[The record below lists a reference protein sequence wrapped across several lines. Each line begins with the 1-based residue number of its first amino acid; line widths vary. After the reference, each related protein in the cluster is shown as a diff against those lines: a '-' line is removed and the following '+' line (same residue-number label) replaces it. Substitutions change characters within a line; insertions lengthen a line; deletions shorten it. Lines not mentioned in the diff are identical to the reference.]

1 MKLRSLLVTLAA
13 LCVGTAAHADE
24 GMWLY
29 SAPPRAQI
37 KAKYGFDLTDAWLDH
52 VRLSS
57 VRFNSG
63 GSASFVSGEGLVI
76 TNHHVAADSL
86 QKMGSQKNNYLRDGF
101 YAKTAAEEIKCNDL
115 EVNVLQ
121 SIEDVTSPPALLPSS
136 PSFEAYGRLFRDNP
150 MLSYLLNST
159 IVSGLAVIANLVF
172 CSLAAY
178 PLARMRFAGRGLVL
192 ALVVA
197 TILIPFQVVMIPLYL
212 LMVQV
217 GLRNTLWALII
228 PQAATAFGI
237 FLLRQSFLGVPVELE
252 EAARSDGCTSIG
264 EWWNVMLPAARADLI
279 TLAMFVFIGTWS
291 DFLWPLVILD
301 DPKLYTLP
309 LGLQQLASSFSLDW
323 RLVAAG
329 SVVSILPVLVI
340 FIGLQRYILPSASGD
355 AVKG

>member
-1 MKLRSLLVTLAA
+1 MKNRSRALGTNALQLGLLLLLALA
-13 LCVGTAAHADE
+13 MLVPLL
-24 GMWLY
+24 WL
-29 SAPPRAQI
+29 
-37 KAKYGFDLTDAWLDH
+37 
-52 VRLSS
+52 
-57 VRFNSG
+57 
-63 GSASFVSGEGLVI
+63 VS
-76 TNHHVAADSL
+76 TSL
-86 QKMGSQKNNYLRDGF
+86 KGP
-101 YAKTAAEEIKCNDL
+101 AENIF
-115 EVNVLQ
+115 
-121 SIEDVTSPPALLPSS
+121 TSPPALLPSQ
-136 PSFEAYGRLFRDNP
+136 PSFDAYGRLFRDNP
-150 MLSYLLNST
+150 MLTYLLNST

-252 EAARSDGCTSIG
+252 EAARSDGCSPIG

>member
-1 MKLRSLLVTLAA
+1 MKNRSRA
-13 LCVGTAAHADE
+13 LGT
-24 GMWLY
+24 
-29 SAPPRAQI
+29 
-37 KAKYGFDLTDAWLDH
+37 
-52 VRLSS
+52 
-57 VRFNSG
+57 
-63 GSASFVSGEGLVI
+63 
-76 TNHHVAADSL
+76 
-86 QKMGSQKNNYLRDGF
+86 
-101 YAKTAAEEIKCNDL
+101 
-115 EVNVLQ
+115 NVLQ
-121 SIEDVTSPPALLPSS
+121 LGLLLLLALAMLVPLLWLVSTSLKGPAENIFTSPPALLPSQ

-150 MLSYLLNST
+150 MLTYLLNST

-252 EAARSDGCTSIG
+252 EAARSDGCSPIG

-329 SVVSILPVLVI
+329 SVVSILPVLAI

>member
-1 MKLRSLLVTLAA
+1 VRRKTLTQAGRTPLWASGLQLAA
-13 LCVGTAAHADE
+13 LLLIALAMLVPLL
-24 GMWLY
+24 WL
-29 SAPPRAQI
+29 
-37 KAKYGFDLTDAWLDH
+37 
-52 VRLSS
+52 
-57 VRFNSG
+57 
-63 GSASFVSGEGLVI
+63 VS
-76 TNHHVAADSL
+76 TSL
-86 QKMGSQKNNYLRDGF
+86 KGP
-101 YAKTAAEEIKCNDL
+101 AEDIFA
-115 EVNVLQ
+115 
-121 SIEDVTSPPALLPSS
+121 SPPALLPSQ
-136 PSFEAYGRLFRDNP
+136 PSLEAYVRLFADHP
-150 MLSYLLNST
+150 LGLYLLNST
-159 IVSGLAVIANLVF
+159 VVSLLAVLGNLLF

-212 LMVQV
+212 LMVQL
-217 GLRNTLWALII
+217 GLRNSLWALIV

-252 EAARSDGCTSIG
+252 EAARIDGCTPVG
-264 EWWNVMLPAARADLI
+264 EWWNVMVPAARSDLI

-301 DPKLYTLP
+301 DPSLYTLP

-329 SVVSILPVLVI
+329 SVVSILPVLVL
-340 FIGLQRYILPSASGD
+340 FVLLQRYILPSASGD

>member
-1 MKLRSLLVTLAA
+1 MAQPASGRPRTLLASGLQLALLLLIALAMLVPLFWLVSTSLK
-13 LCVGTAAHADE
+13 G
-24 GMWLY
+24 
-29 SAPPRAQI
+29 P
-37 KAKYGFDLTDAWLDH
+37 
-52 VRLSS
+52 
-57 VRFNSG
+57 
-63 GSASFVSGEGLVI
+63 
-76 TNHHVAADSL
+76 
-86 QKMGSQKNNYLRDGF
+86 
-101 YAKTAAEEIKCNDL
+101 AENIF
-115 EVNVLQ
+115 
-121 SIEDVTSPPALLPSS
+121 TTPPALLPSQ
-136 PSFEAYGRLFRDNP
+136 PSLEAYQRLFNDNP
-150 MLSYLLNST
+150 MLSYIRNSA
-159 IVSGLAVIANLVF
+159 IVSGLAVLANLLF

-212 LMVQV
+212 LMVQL

-237 FLLRQSFLGVPVELE
+237 FLLRQSFAGVPVELE
-252 EAARSDGCTSIG
+252 EAARIDGCTPLG
-264 EWWNVMLPAARADLI
+264 EWWNVMIPAARADLI

-301 DPKLYTLP
+301 DPNLYTLP

-329 SVVSILPVLVI
+329 AVVSILPVLAL

>member
-1 MKLRSLLVTLAA
+1 MSELTSGRSRSLAASALQLVLLLLVALAM
-13 LCVGTAAHADE
+13 LVPLF
-24 GMWLY
+24 WL
-29 SAPPRAQI
+29 
-37 KAKYGFDLTDAWLDH
+37 
-52 VRLSS
+52 
-57 VRFNSG
+57 
-63 GSASFVSGEGLVI
+63 VS
-76 TNHHVAADSL
+76 TSL
-86 QKMGSQKNNYLRDGF
+86 KGP
-101 YAKTAAEEIKCNDL
+101 AEDIF
-115 EVNVLQ
+115 
-121 SIEDVTSPPALLPSS
+121 TTPPALLPSQ
-136 PSFEAYGRLFRDNP
+136 PSLEAYGRLFRDNP
-150 MLSYLLNST
+150 MLGYIVNST
-159 IVSGLAVIANLVF
+159 IVSGLAVLANLLF

-212 LMVQV
+212 LMVQL
-217 GLRNTLWALII
+217 GLRNTLWALIL

-237 FLLRQSFLGVPVELE
+237 FLLRQSFAGVPVELE
-252 EAARSDGCTSIG
+252 EAARIDGCTPVG
-264 EWWNVMLPAARADLI
+264 EWWNVMIPAARADLI

-329 SVVSILPVLVI
+329 SVVSILPVLVL

>member
-1 MKLRSLLVTLAA
+1 VKDQRPLWVSALQLAA
-13 LCVGTAAHADE
+13 L
-24 GMWLY
+24 L
-29 SAPPRAQI
+29 
-37 KAKYGFDLTDAWLDH
+37 LL
-52 VRLSS
+52 
-57 VRFNSG
+57 
-63 GSASFVSGEGLVI
+63 
-76 TNHHVAADSL
+76 
-86 QKMGSQKNNYLRDGF
+86 
-101 YAKTAAEEIKCNDL
+101 
-115 EVNVLQ
+115 
-121 SIEDVTSPPALLPSS
+121 ALLMLVPLLWLVSTSLKSPAENIFSTPPSLIPAQ
-136 PSFEAYGRLFRDNP
+136 PSLEAYGRLFADHP
-150 MLSYLLNST
+150 LGLYLFNST
-159 IVSGLAVIANLVF
+159 VVSLLAVLGNLLF

-212 LMVQV
+212 MMVQL
-217 GLRNTLWALII
+217 GLRNTLWALIV

-252 EAARSDGCTSIG
+252 EAARIDGCTPVG
-264 EWWNVMLPAARADLI
+264 EWWNVMIPAARADLI

-301 DPKLYTLP
+301 DPRLYTLP

-329 SVVSILPVLVI
+329 SVVSILPVLVL
-340 FIGLQRYILPSASGD
+340 FVLLQRYILPSASGD

>member
-1 MKLRSLLVTLAA
+1 MAQPTSGQRRSPLAAALQLGLLLLAA
-13 LCVGTAAHADE
+13 LA
-24 GMWLY
+24 MLLPLLWL
-29 SAPPRAQI
+29 
-37 KAKYGFDLTDAWLDH
+37 
-52 VRLSS
+52 
-57 VRFNSG
+57 
-63 GSASFVSGEGLVI
+63 VS
-76 TNHHVAADSL
+76 TSL
-86 QKMGSQKNNYLRDGF
+86 KGP
-101 YAKTAAEEIKCNDL
+101 AEDIF
-115 EVNVLQ
+115 
-121 SIEDVTSPPALLPSS
+121 TSPPALLPAQ
-136 PSFEAYGRLFRDNP
+136 PSLEAYGRLFAEQP
-150 MLSYLLNST
+150 MGRYLLNST
-159 IVSGLAVIANLVF
+159 IVSGLAVLANLLF

-212 LMVQV
+212 LMVQI
-217 GLRNTLWALII
+217 GLRNSLWALII

-252 EAARSDGCTSIG
+252 EAARSDGCSPLG
-264 EWWNVMLPAARADLI
+264 EWWNVMIPAARADLI

-301 DPKLYTLP
+301 EPQLYTLP

-329 SVVSILPVLVI
+329 SVISILPVLAL
-340 FIGLQRYILPSASGD
+340 FIGLQRYILPSAAGD

>member
-1 MKLRSLLVTLAA
+1 MSKAAASPPPIATLAKALQLALLLVLALA
-13 LCVGTAAHADE
+13 MLLPLI
-24 GMWLY
+24 WL
-29 SAPPRAQI
+29 
-37 KAKYGFDLTDAWLDH
+37 
-52 VRLSS
+52 
-57 VRFNSG
+57 
-63 GSASFVSGEGLVI
+63 VS
-76 TNHHVAADSL
+76 TSL
-86 QKMGSQKNNYLRDGF
+86 KGP
-101 YAKTAAEEIKCNDL
+101 AEDIF
-115 EVNVLQ
+115 
-121 SIEDVTSPPALLPSS
+121 TSPPSLLPSQ
-136 PSFEAYGRLFRDNP
+136 PSLEAYGRLFTDNP
-150 MLSYLLNST
+150 MLGYILNST
-159 IVSGLAVIANLVF
+159 IVSGIAVVANLLF

-178 PLARMRFAGRGLVL
+178 PLARMRFAGRGMVL

-212 LMVQV
+212 LMVQL
-217 GLRNTLWALII
+217 GLRNTLLALIL

-237 FLLRQSFLGVPVELE
+237 FLLRQSFAGVPAELE
-252 EAARSDGCTSIG
+252 EAARIDGCTPLG
-264 EWWNVMLPAARADLI
+264 EWWNVMIPAARADLI

-329 SVVSILPVLVI
+329 SVVSILPVLAV

>member
-1 MKLRSLLVTLAA
+1 MKNRSRALGTNALQLGLLLLLALA
-13 LCVGTAAHADE
+13 MLVPLL
-24 GMWLY
+24 WL
-29 SAPPRAQI
+29 
-37 KAKYGFDLTDAWLDH
+37 
-52 VRLSS
+52 
-57 VRFNSG
+57 
-63 GSASFVSGEGLVI
+63 VS
-76 TNHHVAADSL
+76 TSL
-86 QKMGSQKNNYLRDGF
+86 KGP
-101 YAKTAAEEIKCNDL
+101 AENIF
-115 EVNVLQ
+115 
-121 SIEDVTSPPALLPSS
+121 TSPPALLPAQ

-150 MLSYLLNST
+150 MLTYLLNST

-252 EAARSDGCTSIG
+252 EAARSDGCSPIG

-329 SVVSILPVLVI
+329 SVVSILPVLAI

>member
-1 MKLRSLLVTLAA
+1 MKNRSRALGTNALQLGLLLLLA
-13 LCVGTAAHADE
+13 LV
-24 GMWLY
+24 MLVPLLWL
-29 SAPPRAQI
+29 
-37 KAKYGFDLTDAWLDH
+37 
-52 VRLSS
+52 
-57 VRFNSG
+57 
-63 GSASFVSGEGLVI
+63 VS
-76 TNHHVAADSL
+76 TSL
-86 QKMGSQKNNYLRDGF
+86 KGP
-101 YAKTAAEEIKCNDL
+101 AENIF
-115 EVNVLQ
+115 
-121 SIEDVTSPPALLPSS
+121 TSPPALLPSQ

-150 MLSYLLNST
+150 MLTYLLNST

-252 EAARSDGCTSIG
+252 EAARSDGCSPIG
-264 EWWNVMLPAARADLI
+264 EWWTLMLPAARADLI